1 MGLFSSL
8 FGTPDNTRLAEAIKK
23 GAFLVD
29 VRSPG
34 EFSSGSVNGA
44 VNIPLDNL
52 QQQLVK
58 FKGKKNIVVFC
69 RSGNRSNMAKSILAQ
84 NGYPNVLDGGTW
96 QNVNNVLTNS

>member
-8 FGTPDNTRLAEAIKK
+8 FGTPDNTGLVEAIKK

-34 EFSSGSVNGA
+34 EFSSGSVKGA

-52 QQQLVK
+52 QQQLAK
-58 FKGKKNIVVFC
+58 FKGKENVVVFC
-69 RSGNRSNMAKSILAQ
+69 RSGNRSSIAKSILAQ
-84 NGYPNVLDGGTW
+84 NGHPNAVDGGTL
-96 QNVNNVLTNS
+96 QNVNNVLTNR